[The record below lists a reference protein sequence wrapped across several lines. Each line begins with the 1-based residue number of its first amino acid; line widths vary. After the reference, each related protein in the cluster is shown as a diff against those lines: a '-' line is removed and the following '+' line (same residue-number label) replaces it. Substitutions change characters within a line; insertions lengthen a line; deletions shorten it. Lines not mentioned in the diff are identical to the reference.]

1 MHGSF
6 KRRSIVVAKD
16 DARKDQRQVGRS
28 HFVPTLVLRNAVEVL
43 AQSAERGLLRR
54 GGGGGGGRGGEATDA
69 AREVWEGGLG

>member
-54 GGGGGGGRGGEATDA
+54 GEATDA

>member
-1 MHGSF
+1 MHSSF
-6 KRRSIVVAKD
+6 KRRRIVVAKD

-28 HFVPTLVLRNAVEVL
+28 HLVPTLALRDTVEVL

-54 GGGGGGGRGGEATDA
+54 RETTDA